1 MRKQLQVLSM
11 VLLVAALVAL
21 PGVAR
26 SAMWVGGEIGGTFFA
41 GTDLKETGPFFNAQI
56 SGAKIS
62 PAVIGG
68 VTIGYDFVNSGF
80 GGYAW
85 PDWMKYFFF
94 ATDFTYNRM
103 TLPNQFVEASIN
115 GVNLGTVNLEKIEG
129 YMAAWTFLFAFHY
142 GFMPDSEVPAGRIH
156 PYIGAGPAIL
166 FSGLNLKGLG
176 SHSNVSPALVVE
188 AGIRWI
194 CLKNVSVDTAFRY
207 RYASPTHTFTDDIG
221 DKIDLNANVNNFSFL
236 LRANY
241 HF

>member
-1 MRKQLQVLSM
+1 MRNKLYVLSM
-11 VLLVAALVAL
+11 ALLVASLLAL

-26 SAMWVGGEIGGTFFA
+26 SAMWVGGEVGGTFSQE
-41 GTDLKETGPFFNAQI
+41 DLKI
-56 SGAKIS
+56 SSGDFKLLAGGANVA

-68 VTIGYDFVNSGF
+68 VTIGYDFVNAGF

-94 ATDFTYNRM
+94 ATDFTYNRNVF
-103 TLPNQFVEASIN
+103 PNQTFDNV
-115 GVNLGTVNLEKIEG
+115 TVNGINVGQATIGRVEG

-142 GFMPDSEVPAGRIH
+142 GMMPDSEVPAGRIH
-156 PYIGAGPAIL
+156 PYIGVGPAIL
-166 FSGLNLKGLG
+166 FSGVNVKGLG
-176 SHSNVSPALVVE
+176 SQSSINPALVVE
-188 AGIRWI
+188 AGIRWM

-207 RYASPTHTFTDDIG
+207 RYASPTYAFVDSFG
-221 DKIDLNANVNNFSFL
+221 DKADVNASVNNFSFL